1 MGPWLSVSVLV
12 LAGWAALK
20 PLPMAW
26 LYVGGVLAF
35 EGWLFGLM
43 RSVGG
48 AAVAPG
54 EAPYLFTETEARL
67 VGRYRFYFTYPG
79 IAKHASSVLAAI
91 GLSALV
97 LAPWLT
103 MKSALVP
110 AAITALNLLAVGW
123 LTRRVAPLMAL
134 NLQASRGN
142 REALSLMEAHATA
155 WEKIRRCNID
165 SKEPRP

>member
-1 MGPWLSVSVLV
+1 
-12 LAGWAALK
+12 
-20 PLPMAW
+20 
-26 LYVGGVLAF
+26 
-35 EGWLFGLM
+35 M

-123 LTRRVAPLMAL
+123 LTRRVVPLMAL

-142 REALSLMEAHATA
+142 REALTLMEAHATA